1 MVAVVLLAVVLAI
14 GWRSW
19 QLLSSDE
26 DPTAGRG
33 DDTGPVPVEVT
44 DIERGPIELRR
55 TFSGTLEAAASFNVA
70 PKVGGRVQE
79 LKVDLADE
87 VTNDQTVAVLDSDE
101 LAQDLAQAQADLAV
115 AEANLAEATNAL
127 TISQRTMQR
136 QTTLSERGIASD
148 AQFDTAQA
156 QQLAAQ
162 AKLAVAEA
170 QVQRA
175 EAAAQATRI
184 RLGYTQVAATW
195 NRGDTTRVVAERWV
209 DEGDTVAANAP
220 LFTVVEI
227 DPIVAV
233 LYVAE
238 RDYAAMTPGLSVTLK
253 SDAFPD
259 QIFVGQVARV
269 APIFESTSRQARVE
283 LTVPNPDLH
292 LKPGMFVR
300 SEVVLQRVADATV
313 IPQRA
318 LVLRDD
324 HPVVF
329 VIDEATQTARLVPV
343 QLGIT
348 EGDRVQIVSPVLSG
362 RVVTLGQPL
371 LDEGSAVM
379 VAKPESTPE
388 SDSPL
393 PLPGANPG
401 TGAATP

>member
-19 QLLSSDE
+19 QLLSNAE
-26 DPTAGRG
+26 DPAAGR
-33 DDTGPVPVEVT
+33 DDATGPVPVEVT

-70 PKVGGRVQE
+70 PKVAGRVQD
-79 LKVDLADE
+79 LKADLADE
-87 VTNDQTVAVLDSDE
+87 VTNGQTVAVLDSDE
-101 LAQDLAQAQADLAV
+101 IAQDLAQAQADLAV
-115 AEANLAEATNAL
+115 AQANLAEATNAL
-127 TISQRTMQR
+127 AISERTMQR

-148 AQFDTAQA
+148 AQFDSAQA

-170 QVQRA
+170 QVKRA
-175 EAAAQATRI
+175 EAAVQATRI

-195 NRGDTTRVVAERWV
+195 SRGDTTRVVAERWV

-233 LYVAE
+233 LFVAE

-259 QIFVGQVARV
+259 QTFVGQVARV

-300 SEVVLQRVADATV
+300 SEVVLQRIEDATV

-318 LVLRDD
+318 VVRRDD
-324 HPVVF
+324 RPVVF
-329 VIDEATQTARLVPV
+329 VIDQATQTAGLVPV
-343 QLGIT
+343 QLGIA
-348 EGDRVQIVSPVLSG
+348 EGDRVQIVSPALSG

-371 LDEGSAVM
+371 LDDGSAVM
-379 VAKPESTPE
+379 IVDPEFTPGN
-388 SDSPL
+388 DSARL
-393 PLPGANPG
+393 LPGAE
-401 TGAATP
+401 AR